1 VPTAREGGRW
11 RRHGVGEQGSP
22 PTCDGARISW
32 QARPGYTH
40 IRTFAEIR
48 ARLSARTIKIFNV
61 ISRRFGSAA
70 RSVVVAPKW
79 FVGKEETINAAGVA
93 AREPH

>member
-1 VPTAREGGRW
+1 V
-11 RRHGVGEQGSP
+11 
-22 PTCDGARISW
+22 
-32 QARPGYTH
+32 
-40 IRTFAEIR
+40 IR

-79 FVGKEETINAAGVA
+79 FVGKEETINGRRRRKGAALGVSIRA
-93 AREPH
+93 GGGEDKWVENKK

>member
-1 VPTAREGGRW
+1 V
-11 RRHGVGEQGSP
+11 
-22 PTCDGARISW
+22 
-32 QARPGYTH
+32 
-40 IRTFAEIR
+40 IR

-79 FVGKEETINAAGVA
+79 FVGKEETINGRGRRKGAALSVSIRAGGGEDKRVENEV
-93 AREPH
+93 RGLGRWGNGLEPRMGRV